1 MITALIRRL
10 RRKLALASGFNG
22 YLLPDSHHVV
32 PGLIRRRFLRDPQR
46 LLADSLPVARD
57 RNNPASERVTVPSNF
72 DCIEQVNSATGAIG
86 RNPDL
91 DAAIVWHVILLNGSC
106 VYLDGVLFWRDCDN
120 ADQLLGWRSNGRKAI
135 RTTR

>member
-1 MITALIRRL
+1 VSTALYCPIRTMWYP
-10 RRKLALASGFNG
+10 ASSVGDFCVTLN
-22 YLLPDSHHVV
+22 DT
-32 PGLIRRRFLRDPQR
+32 
-46 LLADSLPVARD
+46 LPVAGD
-57 RNNPASERVTVPSNF
+57 RNNPAFERVAVPSNF